1 MSHDGDYGVMSSKDK
16 DNVEKFFAMLQRQ
29 DRERAKEMRT
39 EHDALKVMFSA
50 WQRLHDLG
58 WRDACYCP
66 KDGSLFYVIEPG
78 STGIH
83 IAHYSGE
90 WPKGT
95 WWIHADNDLCPSR
108 PILFKPKGDQ

>member
-1 MSHDGDYGVMSSKDK
+1 MSHDGDYGEKSSKDK
-16 DNVEKFFAMLQRQ
+16 KAMEKLFKLLQSQ
-29 DRERAKEMRT
+29 DEARAKEMKT
-39 EHDALKVMFSA
+39 EKDAISVMFSA

-66 KDGSLFYVIEPG
+66 KDGSTFYIIEPG

-83 IAHYSGE
+83 VAHYQGE

-108 PILFKPKGDQ
+108 PILFKPIPR